1 MRILRV
7 EFPVHDQASA
17 DDLLTRMQE
26 FAIEFYADF
35 MNDEM
40 RDRTRM
46 VLENATSVEELP
58 ADESDALI
66 KAARAD

>member
-7 EFPVHDQASA
+7 EFPVHDQADA
-17 DDLLTRMQE
+17 DDLLQRMQE
-26 FAIEFYADF
+26 FAIEYYADF

-46 VLENATSVEELP
+46 HIENATSVQELP
-58 ADESDALI
+58 TEESDALVR
-66 KAARAD
+66 AAREV